1 MTQLTW
7 EGPIPTSG
15 RQRRGVLAPVL
26 GLIAL
31 GICGLVVLGLVASTV
46 GVAGVIVGALCAL
59 VPVAVVVAT
68 FLWIDRWE
76 PEPPRLLLLAFLWG
90 LLRRVVRAG
99 DQFECGADRGRG
111 ARPGQR

>member
-76 PEPPRLLLLAFLWG
+76 PEPPSGCWG
-90 LLRRVVRAG
+90 WPRR
-99 DQFECGADRGRG
+99 
-111 ARPGQR
+111 